1 MTGRVAGK
9 SAAVIGAGSIGPGW
23 GNGKA
28 AAVLYAR
35 EGAQVLCVDRDRAAA
50 EETAAIIQGEG
61 GTAEVFVGDLT
72 DPAAA
77 AAMAEA
83 AQSRFGGLDIV
94 HFNIGT
100 SKKGGVAETSSE
112 DWRQVFAVNLDAAF
126 HVTKSCLPLLQTRG
140 GAFVYISS
148 LAGLMGGPY
157 SYVGYEASKAAL
169 CRFARSVA
177 LEGAPFG
184 VRANTV
190 VPGMI
195 DTPHVTAL
203 IAGDMDIEALRTA
216 RAAQVPLGR
225 QGTAW
230 DIAEAALFLASDAA
244 AFITG
249 TELIVDGG
257 MSGRFAAVPQTTA

>member
-9 SAAVIGAGSIGPGW
+9 RTAVVGAGSIGPGW

-35 EGAQVLCVDRDRAAA
+35 EGAQVLCVDRDKDAAT
-50 EETAAIIQGEG
+50 ETASIIRAEG
-61 GTAEVFVGDLT
+61 GQADIFAGDMT
-72 DPAAA
+72 DPEAAL
-77 AAMAEA
+77 AMASA
-83 AQSRFGGLDIV
+83 AKASMGGIDIV
-94 HFNIGT
+94 HFNVGT
-100 SKKGGVAETSSE
+100 SKQGGVTQTTYH

-126 HVTKSCLPLLQTRG
+126 HVTKATLPLLQQGG
-140 GAFVYISS
+140 GALVYISS

-169 CRFARSVA
+169 GRFARSVA
-177 LEGAPFG
+177 LEAAPSG

-203 IAGDMDIEALRTA
+203 IAGDADIEVLRAA

-230 DIAEAALFLASDAA
+230 DIAEAALFLSSDAA
-244 AFITG
+244 SFITG
-249 TELIVDGG
+249 AELVVDGG
-257 MSGRFAAVPQTTA
+257 MSGRFGPTLA

>member
-9 SAAVIGAGSIGPGW
+9 RAAVIGAGSIGPGW

-50 EETAAIIQGEG
+50 EETAAIIAHEG
-61 GTAEVFVGDLT
+61 GRAQVYAGDMT

-77 AAMAEA
+77 AAMAESA
-83 AQSRFGGLDIV
+83 AVSMGGLDIV

-100 SKKGGVAETSSE
+100 SKKGGVAETSAE

-126 HVTKSCLPLLQTRG
+126 HVTKATLPLLQEGG

-169 CRFARSVA
+169 GRFARSVA
-177 LEGAPFG
+177 LEAAPNG

-203 IAGDMDIEALRTA
+203 IAGDADIDAVRAT

-244 AFITG
+244 SFITG
-249 TELIVDGG
+249 AELIVDGG
-257 MSGRFAAVPQTTA
+257 MSGRFGPP